1 MSNYVIYRKKDMRMK
16 IAAMAAA
23 GLAAVGA
30 FAQGRESF
38 VHQQAYAEMQ
48 RVSSQI
54 DVLQSNFDELQRRVA
69 RLEGR
74 NESAGLRAEVEAL
87 RNAVAELRKQLAAQ
101 RGEIV
106 KDLSAKIVKI
116 QKDSAPPPPPPP
128 QKVVIGPH
136 QEYVVQSGDTLSLIS
151 QAFNCPVRKIKEMNG
166 LKNDNLRVGQKLMLP
181 K

>member
-1 MSNYVIYRKKDMRMK
+1 MK
-16 IAAMAAA
+16 VRFAALIAAGVACT
-23 GLAAVGA
+23 GA
-30 FAQGRESF
+30 YGDGRDDF
-38 VHQQAYAEMQ
+38 LRQQAYAEMQ

-54 DVLQSNFDELQRRVA
+54 DVLQNNFDELQRRVS

-74 NESAGLRAEVEAL
+74 NESAALKAEVESLKAT
-87 RNAVAELRKQLAAQ
+87 VAELRRQLSSQ

-116 QKDSAPPPPPPP
+116 QKESAPPPPPPP

-166 LKNDNLRVGQKLMLP
+166 LRNDNLRIGQKLMLP

>member
-1 MSNYVIYRKKDMRMK
+1 MSNYVIYRKTDMRMK

-54 DVLQSNFDELQRRVA
+54 DVLQSK
-69 RLEGR
+69 
-74 NESAGLRAEVEAL
+74 SL